1 MRRYLAPVIVAGLA
15 GTLGVTAVMAAD
27 LSHGGDATSGY
38 YSAYGA
44 RIEPIVIYDD
54 QPGVIGRSYWY
65 APWANRH
72 YFPKTGK
79 RPKMGRVEHM
89 PAHLPSRA
97 ENYFRRWTVS
107 SGIPFYGPPPI
118 YGPPPSRASQYG
130 IAPVQPME

>member
-1 MRRYLAPVIVAGLA
+1 MRRYLVPVIFAGFVANS
-15 GTLGVTAVMAAD
+15 GVTTAIAAD
-27 LSHGGDATSGY
+27 LSHGGDGGPSY

-79 RPKMGRVEHM
+79 RPRMGRLEHITAR
-89 PAHLPSRA
+89 PARRA
-97 ENYFRRWTVS
+97 EDYFRRWTAS
-107 SGIPFYGPPPI
+107 SGYPI
-118 YGPPPSRASQYG
+118 YVPPTRASQFG
-130 IAPVQPME
+130 IPPVQSMQ

>member
-1 MRRYLAPVIVAGLA
+1 MRRYLVPVIFAGIIGIA
-15 GTLGVTAVMAAD
+15 SVTTVVAAD
-27 LSHGGDATSGY
+27 LSKGGDGASTY

-79 RPKMGRVEHM
+79 RPRVGRLEHITAR
-89 PAHLPSRA
+89 PASRA
-97 ENYFRRWTVS
+97 EDYFRRWSVS
-107 SGIPFYGPPPI
+107 SGTFFYL
-118 YGPPPSRASQYG
+118 PPSRASQYG
-130 IAPVQPME
+130 IPPVQSMQ

>member
-1 MRRYLAPVIVAGLA
+1 MRRYLVPVIFAGFI
-15 GTLGVTAVMAAD
+15 GVTTATAAD
-27 LSHGGDATSGY
+27 LSKGGDAGLNY

-79 RPKMGRVEHM
+79 RPRVGRLEHITAR
-89 PAHLPSRA
+89 PASRA
-97 ENYFRRWTVS
+97 EDYFRRWTVS
-107 SGIPFYGPPPI
+107 SGTPVYL
-118 YGPPPSRASQYG
+118 PPSRASQYG
-130 IAPVQPME
+130 IAPVQPMQ

>member
-1 MRRYLAPVIVAGLA
+1 MRRYLVPVIFAGFI
-15 GTLGVTAVMAAD
+15 GVTTATAAD
-27 LSHGGDATSGY
+27 LSKGGDAGLNY

-79 RPKMGRVEHM
+79 RPRVGRLEHITAR
-89 PAHLPSRA
+89 PVSRA
-97 ENYFRRWTVS
+97 EDYFRRWTVS
-107 SGIPFYGPPPI
+107 SGTPFYL
-118 YGPPPSRASQYG
+118 PPSRASQYG
-130 IAPVQPME
+130 IAPVQPVK

>member
-1 MRRYLAPVIVAGLA
+1 MRRYLTPLIFAGFA
-15 GTLGVTAVMAAD
+15 GTFCVTTVIAAD
-27 LSHGGDATSGY
+27 LSHGGDAGAGY

-79 RPKMGRVEHM
+79 RPKIGRLEHITAR
-89 PAHLPSRA
+89 PASRA
-97 ENYFRRWTVS
+97 EDYFRRWTAS
-107 SGIPFYGPPPI
+107 SGFPI
-118 YGPPPSRASQYG
+118 YLPPTRASQFG
-130 IAPVQPME
+130 IPPVQSMQ

>member
-1 MRRYLAPVIVAGLA
+1 ML
-15 GTLGVTAVMAAD
+15 AAD
-27 LSHGGDATSGY
+27 LSKGGDTGSTY

-79 RPKMGRVEHM
+79 RPRVGRLEHITAR
-89 PAHLPSRA
+89 PASKA
-97 ENYFRRWTVS
+97 EDYFQLWTVS
-107 SGIPFYGPPPI
+107 SGTPFDL
-118 YGPPPSRASQYG
+118 PPSRASQYA
-130 IAPVQPME
+130 IAPVHPMQ

>member
-1 MRRYLAPVIVAGLA
+1 MRRYLTPAIFAGFIGA
-15 GTLGVTAVMAAD
+15 VGVTTVMAAD
-27 LSHGGDATSGY
+27 LSHGGDGGTNY

-79 RPKMGRVEHM
+79 RPRIGRLEHL
-89 PAHLPSRA
+89 PARSPSRA
-97 ENYFRRWTVS
+97 ENYFRRWTAS
-107 SGIPFYGPPPI
+107 SGFPI
-118 YGPPPSRASQYG
+118 YVPPTRASLFG
-130 IAPVQPME
+130 IPPVRPMQ

>member
-1 MRRYLAPVIVAGLA
+1 MRRFLVPVILA
-15 GTLGVTAVMAAD
+15 GSIAALGVTTAIAAE
-27 LSHGGDATSGY
+27 LSNSGDAGLNY

-54 QPGVIGRSYWY
+54 QPGVITRSYWY

-79 RPKMGRVEHM
+79 RPRVGRLEHITAR
-89 PAHLPSRA
+89 PASRA

-107 SGIPFYGPPPI
+107 SGIPFELPA
-118 YGPPPSRASQYG
+118 SRASQYG
-130 IAPVQPME
+130 IAPVQPMQ

>member
-1 MRRYLAPVIVAGLA
+1 LN
-15 GTLGVTAVMAAD
+15 
-27 LSHGGDATSGY
+27 Y

-79 RPKMGRVEHM
+79 RPRVGRLEHITAR
-89 PAHLPSRA
+89 PASRA
-97 ENYFRRWTVS
+97 EDYFRRWTVS
-107 SGIPFYGPPPI
+107 SGTPVYL
-118 YGPPPSRASQYG
+118 PPSRASQYG
-130 IAPVQPME
+130 IAPVQPMQ

>member
-1 MRRYLAPVIVAGLA
+1 MRRYLAPVIGACFVATVGA
-15 GTLGVTAVMAAD
+15 TTAIAAD
-27 LSHGGDATSGY
+27 LSRGGDAGSTY

-79 RPKMGRVEHM
+79 RPRVGRLEHITAR
-89 PAHLPSRA
+89 PASRA
-97 ENYFRRWTVS
+97 EDYFRRWSVS
-107 SGIPFYGPPPI
+107 SGTPFYL
-118 YGPPPSRASQYG
+118 PPSRASQYG
-130 IAPVQPME
+130 IAPVQPMQ

>member
-1 MRRYLAPVIVAGLA
+1 MRRYLVSVIIAGFV
-15 GTLGVTAVMAAD
+15 GTVGVTTVIAAD
-27 LSHGGDATSGY
+27 LSKGGDTGSTY

-79 RPKMGRVEHM
+79 RPRVGRLEHITAR
-89 PAHLPSRA
+89 PASKA
-97 ENYFRRWTVS
+97 EDYFQLWTVS
-107 SGIPFYGPPPI
+107 SGTPFDL
-118 YGPPPSRASQYG
+118 PPSRASQYG
-130 IAPVQPME
+130 IAPVQPMQ

>member
-1 MRRYLAPVIVAGLA
+1 MRRYLVPVIIAGFVGTA
-15 GTLGVTAVMAAD
+15 GATTAIAAD
-27 LSHGGDATSGY
+27 LSKGGDAGSNY

-65 APWANRH
+65 TPWANRH

-79 RPKMGRVEHM
+79 RPRVGRLEHM
-89 PAHLPSRA
+89 PARLPAKA

-107 SGIPFYGPPPI
+107 SGYPLVL
-118 YGPPPSRASQYG
+118 PPSRASQYG
-130 IAPVQPME
+130 IAPVQPMQQPEY

>member
-1 MRRYLAPVIVAGLA
+1 MRTYLVLVIFAGIA
-15 GTLGVTAVMAAD
+15 GIVGIASGTTVVAAD
-27 LSHGGDATSGY
+27 LSKGGDAASTY

-79 RPKMGRVEHM
+79 RPRVGRLEHITAR
-89 PAHLPSRA
+89 PASRA
-97 ENYFRRWTVS
+97 EDYFRSWTVS
-107 SGIPFYGPPPI
+107 SGRSFYL
-118 YGPPPSRASQYG
+118 PPSRASQYG
-130 IAPVQPME
+130 IAPVQPTE